1 MTVSMPEREITQ
13 TGGTAQTGNAADRP
27 VVLIHRPI
35 RSMPWSYE
43 VERRILADRGVQ
55 MVEPADD
62 AANQAALADADVV
75 IACDTLTGDEINAI
89 RRPAGIVAYSV
100 GMDYID
106 QKTAGS
112 RGITIL
118 NCPTH
123 NSEEVSDHAVTLL
136 LAGNKRLLDLA
147 NAAAEGNWDV
157 YTWPHLRKIHRMRG
171 NTVGFIGMGRI
182 GHKIAR
188 KLHGFGLRAIAY
200 DPYINYTPDPWIDL
214 VSIDDVMT
222 KSNFIICAASLT
234 ETSRGLLNDE
244 QLGKV
249 HGLYGFV
256 NISRG
261 GIVVESALK
270 KALDEGRIG
279 FAALDVRSPEPPD
292 PKNDLLTGMPNVLL
306 TQHIAASSIESL
318 EDIHSEAANQA
329 LILLEQAGRLP
340 KA

>member
-1 MTVSMPEREITQ
+1 MSVSMPEQEATQ
-13 TGGTAQTGNAADRP
+13 SGGTAGGSGSGTRP
-27 VVLIHRPI
+27 KVLIHAPI
-35 RSMPWSYE
+35 KSIPWSYD
-43 VERRILADRGVQ
+43 VERAIFAGRGIDIV
-55 MVEPADD
+55 VPDDDAADD
-62 AANQAALADADVV
+62 AALIDADVV
-75 IACDTLTGDEINAI
+75 IACDTLTGDQINSI
-89 RRPAGIVAYSV
+89 SRPAGIVAYSV

-106 QKTAGS
+106 QKAAAA

-147 NAAAEGNWDV
+147 NAAAQGNWDI
-157 YTWPHLRKIHRMRG
+157 YTWPHLRQIHRMRG
-171 NTVGFIGMGRI
+171 HTVGFVGIGKI

-188 KLHGFGLRAIAY
+188 KLHGFGLKAIAY
-200 DPYINYTPDPWIDL
+200 DPYVTSTYDPWIDL
-214 VSIDDVMT
+214 VSLDDVLT

-234 ETSRGLLNDE
+234 DTSRGLLNDE
-244 QLGKV
+244 AFGKV
-249 HGLYGFV
+249 KGLYGFV

-292 PKNDLLTGMPNVLL
+292 PSNDLLTGMPNVLL

-318 EDIHSEAANQA
+318 ADIHTEAAQQA
-329 LILLEQAGRLP
+329 ISLLEKAGRL
-340 KA
+340 ATA

>member
-1 MTVSMPEREITQ
+1 MSVSMPEQEA
-13 TGGTAQTGNAADRP
+13 TGSGASGQNGTGARP
-27 VVLIHRPI
+27 KVLIHEPI
-35 RSMPWSYE
+35 KSIPWSYE
-43 VERRILADRGVQ
+43 VERGIFAGRGVDI
-55 MVEPADD
+55 VIPED
-62 AANQAALADADVV
+62 AAANEAALASADVV
-75 IACDTLTGDEINAI
+75 IACDTLTGDQINKIAK
-89 RRPAGIVAYSV
+89 PAGIVAYSV

-106 QKTAGS
+106 QKTAAA
-112 RGITIL
+112 RGIPIW

-147 NAAAEGNWDV
+147 NAAAQGNWDI
-157 YTWPHLRKIHRMRG
+157 YTSPQLRKIHRMRG
-171 NTVGFIGMGRI
+171 HTVGFVGIGKI

-188 KLHGFGLRAIAY
+188 KLHGFGLKAIAY
-200 DPYINYTPDPWIDL
+200 DPYVTSTYDPWIDL
-214 VSIDDVMT
+214 VSLDDVLT

-244 QLGKV
+244 AFGKV
-249 HGLYGFV
+249 NGLYGFV

-292 PKNDLLTGMPNVLL
+292 PSNDLLTGMPNVLL

-318 EDIHSEAANQA
+318 EDIHKEAAQQA
-329 LILLEQAGRLP
+329 LTLLEQAGRL
-340 KA
+340 ARA

>member
-1 MTVSMPEREITQ
+1 MSVSMPEREITQ
-13 TGGTAQTGNAADRP
+13 TGGTAEIGKAADRP

-35 RSMPWSYE
+35 HSIPWSYE
-43 VERRILADRGVQ
+43 VERRILADRGVDLVVPQ
-55 MVEPADD
+55 DD
-62 AANQAALADADVV
+62 AADTAALPGADVV
-75 IACDTLTGDEINAI
+75 IACDKLTGDEITSI

-106 QKTAGS
+106 QKTAAA
-112 RGITIL
+112 RGIPVW

-147 NAAAEGNWDV
+147 NAAAQGDWDI

-222 KSNFIICAASLT
+222 KSNFIVCAASLT

-244 QLGKV
+244 QFGKV

-261 GIVVESALK
+261 GIVVETALRR
-270 KALDEGRIG
+270 ALDEGRIG

-292 PKNDLLTGMPNVLL
+292 PANDVLTGLPNVLL

-329 LILLEQAGRLP
+329 LLLLEQAGRLS
-340 KA
+340 

>member
-1 MTVSMPEREITQ
+1 MSVSMPEQEAQ
-13 TGGTAQTGNAADRP
+13 QMGGVAVGKAGARP
-27 VVLIHRPI
+27 KVLIHRPI
-35 RSMPWSYE
+35 RSMPWSYD
-43 VERRILADRGVQ
+43 VERRILAARGVDL
-55 MVEPADD
+55 VEPQDD
-62 AANQAALADADVV
+62 AANQAALTDADVV

-106 QKTAGS
+106 QKTAES

-147 NAAAEGNWDV
+147 NAAAEGNWDI

-214 VSIDDVMT
+214 VSLDDVLT

-234 ETSRGLLNDE
+234 PTSRGLLNAE
-244 QLGKV
+244 NLGKV

-261 GIVVESALK
+261 GVVVESALK
-270 KALDEGRIG
+270 RALDEGRIG

-292 PKNDLLTGMPNVLL
+292 PADDLLTGMPNVLL

-318 EDIHSEAANQA
+318 EDIHAEAAGQA
-329 LILLEQAGRLP
+329 LLLLEKAGRLP
-340 KA
+340 AG